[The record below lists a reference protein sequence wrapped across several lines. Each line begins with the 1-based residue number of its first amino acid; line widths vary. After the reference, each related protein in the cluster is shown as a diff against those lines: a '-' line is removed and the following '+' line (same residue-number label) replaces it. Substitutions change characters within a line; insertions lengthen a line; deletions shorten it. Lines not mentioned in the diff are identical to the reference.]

1 MRIRSS
7 IENSNMNSFISSPK
21 NDDYFTKNPKI
32 VLGKSLLCASTTS
45 IVINQ
50 ASLLFDL
57 DSEGNEV
64 VNISKEKDNL
74 LRKSDGIDQ
83 LRISRDS
90 HNKGSNASLFKMS
103 IEDNQDNM

>member
-1 MRIRSS
+1 M
-7 IENSNMNSFISSPK
+7 
-21 NDDYFTKNPKI
+21 
-32 VLGKSLLCASTTS
+32 
-45 IVINQ
+45 
-50 ASLLFDL
+50 
-57 DSEGNEV
+57 
-64 VNISKEKDNL
+64 VNVSKEKDNL